1 VSLDSNVTKIPVE
14 AMAKLNVDQDLKD
27 KISEFERAAIQKMK
41 NNEQH
46 HK

>member
-14 AMAKLNVDQDLKD
+14 AMAKLNVDQGLKD
-27 KISEFERAAIQKMK
+27 KIIEFEKAAIQKMK
-41 NNEQH
+41 NRKQH